1 MQFKQLDHVFLG
13 FLLGVIS
20 PSIAILI
27 FYYINFSTSDLGS
40 FLNLSVKEKLL
51 SPLLSLCLVVN
62 LGVFYLFIHFEK
74 LFSARGVILATFLF
88 GFIIVLLKFFL

>member
-1 MQFKQLDHVFLG
+1 MQIKQLDHVFLG
-13 FLLGVIS
+13 FLLGVIA

-27 FYYINFSTSDLGS
+27 FYYLNFSTSDLGS

>member
-1 MQFKQLDHVFLG
+1 MQIKQLDHVIFG
-13 FLLGVIS
+13 FLLGVIA
-20 PSIAILI
+20 PSLAILI
-27 FYYINFSTSDLGS
+27 FYYLNFSTSDLGS

>member
-1 MQFKQLDHVFLG
+1 MQIKQLDHVFLG
-13 FLLGVIS
+13 FLLGVIA

-27 FYYINFSTSDLGS
+27 FYYLNFSTSDLGS

-51 SPLLSLCLVVN
+51 SPLLSLCLIVN

>member
-1 MQFKQLDHVFLG
+1 MQIKQLDHVFLG
-13 FLLGVIS
+13 FLLGVIA
-20 PSIAILI
+20 PSLAILI
-27 FYYINFSTSDLGS
+27 FYYLNFSTSDLGS

>member
-1 MQFKQLDHVFLG
+1 MQIKQLDHVFLG
-13 FLLGVIS
+13 FLLGVIA

-27 FYYINFSTSDLGS
+27 FYYLNFSTSDLGS

-62 LGVFYLFIHFEK
+62 IGVFYLFIHFEK